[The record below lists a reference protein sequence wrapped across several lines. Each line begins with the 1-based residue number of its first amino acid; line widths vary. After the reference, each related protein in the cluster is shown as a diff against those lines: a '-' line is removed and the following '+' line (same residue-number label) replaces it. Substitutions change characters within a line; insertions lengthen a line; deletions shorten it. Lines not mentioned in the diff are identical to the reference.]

1 MKNLT
6 TSILFILLLGG
17 MFSCEDILD
26 QQAVDSFNEESVFQ
40 DINLV
45 DAYLGRC
52 YDYIGGDDNQLLGMR
67 EDLLS
72 SATDETLCIHRPG
85 GYTFVKGTMSPD
97 DMGHFGNWRFSFLQW
112 DPLYQNIKNVNVLL
126 ANIDKTPIE
135 NSNDQEFLDRMKAE
149 AHFIRAFD
157 YTNLFRSYG
166 GLILI
171 DKPFELGQDFLE
183 AKRSGVDETLDF
195 ILADIDKAIAGLPE
209 KGNIE
214 QGRATKGAAA
224 ALKSRLLSFSAGEL
238 MNGGYMAS
246 DALVSFQSGS
256 RESRLQQA
264 KAAAKAVMDGTYGEY
279 ALVGGTDDPPA
290 NMTQADVDAYAANF
304 YNLFTQKGEWNEEVI
319 WGVQY
324 LNSQGNT
331 TSQNKWFG
339 PNGYH
344 NWGNNNPLEP
354 VVRKFEMSDGASF
367 QWDKYNPGD
376 NQVRE
381 FSAAELEADPE
392 RNPYVGREPRFYASV
407 LYDGAKWQDRPS
419 DAAGIDPTGL
429 IQTGYWLDANGDETA
444 GLDTRQGL
452 IEAWNGTKVG
462 YYIKKYCDESTVGQY
477 FNNENAWL
485 EFRYAEVVLDFAE
498 AAIEL
503 GDIQEG
509 LDALNMV
516 RNRAGLPDRVTADQ
530 AQAREWLRHE
540 RQIEFFGEGDRWY
553 TIRKWMIA
561 DEVIKD
567 VHSMKITHLPDGGTR
582 WFYDKSTTVDERD
595 WKDSQYWLPIAREEK
610 NKAPQLTQNPGY

>member
-1 MKNLT
+1 MKKLI
-6 TSILFILLLGG
+6 TSITFLLLLGG
-17 MFSCEDILD
+17 LFSCEDILD

-52 YDYIGGDDNQLLGMR
+52 YDYIGGDNNQVLGLR

-85 GYTFVKGTMSPD
+85 GYTFVKGTLSPD

-135 NSNDQEFLDRMKAE
+135 TPNDQALLDRMKAE

-171 DKPFELGQDFLE
+171 DKPFELGEDFLE

-195 ILADIDKAIAGLPE
+195 ILADIEKAIAGLPE

-246 DALVSFQSGS
+246 DPLVSFQNGS

-264 KAAAKAVMDGTYGEY
+264 KAAAKSVMDGTYGEY

-304 YNLFTQKGEWNEEVI
+304 YNLFTQKGEWNDEVI

-354 VVRKFEMSDGASF
+354 VVRKFEMSDGTPF

-376 NQVRE
+376 DQVRE

-392 RNPYVGREPRFYASV
+392 RNPYNGREPRFYASV

-419 DAAGIDPTGL
+419 DAAGIDPTGRV
-429 IQTGYWLDANGDETA
+429 QTGYWLEADGSETA

-462 YYIKKYCDESTVGQY
+462 YYIKKYMDESTVGQY

-567 VHSMKITHLPDGGTR
+567 VHSMKITHFSDGGTR
-582 WFYDKSTTVDERD
+582 WFYDKSTTVDERE